1 MDAKN
6 HSLFHL
12 ILQLRKLEHREF
24 GELVQGDMGDKYTHL
39 KSIWERAFS

>member
-12 ILQLRKLEHREF
+12 ILQLRKLEHREVKRDF
-24 GELVQGDMGDKYTHL
+24 PLVYA
-39 KSIWERAFS
+39 I